1 MYYVYILLSKK
12 DKLLYTGSTNNLQ
25 KRFFQ
30 HNNGKVFSTRLR
42 KPFDLVY
49 YEAYK
54 SERDAR
60 MREKKLKLR
69 SNAFRQLKKRIF
81 NSLKGVW
88 G

>member
-1 MYYVYILLSKK
+1 MSKK

-25 KRFFQ
+25 KRFLE
-30 HNNGKVFSTRLR
+30 HNSGKVFSTRLR

-54 SERDAR
+54 SESDAR
-60 MREKKLKLR
+60 MREKNLKLR

-81 NSLKGVW
+81 NSLKGVC